1 MNKFKFAIVCFL
13 SAQLWC
19 QAATPAPYV
28 ISLQSLLN
36 EMVNRDRLSEF
47 PSPAYTCRQF
57 SSYDRARTKPGDKSW
72 FSNWDRSMFV
82 RTETNEGRTEYVM
95 MDTDG
100 PGAVVRFW
108 MTFGGD
114 NTGKGILRIY
124 FDNNKTPVIEG
135 NPFDILSRGA
145 LVGAPLSTSVSDLT
159 DFEMRGHNLYL
170 PLPYSTHCKITYQSN
185 EIKDFGAKTG
195 GEAVYY
201 NIDYRTYPSNTKV
214 VTFTKTQLKEYE
226 MLIRHTQKRLTE
238 SGIESLA
245 KLSRKP
251 IKGTITPGRS
261 LVISVRN
268 TQSAIRQIQLK
279 FNAQKIEQAL
289 RSTILHITF
298 DNKTTVEC
306 PVGDF
311 FATGYHLHTANTWY
325 TRITADGTLSCF
337 WVMPFK
343 QKCTVRIENRGDQ
356 PVELVKGEIATGSY
370 AWTENTM
377 YFGSTWKQFS
387 FLQTGEMKSNEGDGG
402 PFDLNYVEIDG
413 KGVYVGDEITLFNT
427 VYAWWG
433 EGDEKVYVD
442 NETFPSAIGT
452 GTEDYYGYAWCRPEP
467 FTHHPFIVQPDGSGN
482 FNPGYTNNIRFRGL
496 DGIPFT
502 NHLKFDMEMWHWTRA
517 TIHFAPT
524 TYWYILPGQSAG
536 LPVSRLKD
544 ASLPV
549 ALVREDIVSPAI
561 TGNKVE
567 GENMKLESMTGHGYF
582 RYSNNVDRGWSGNMQ
597 LVWGD
602 VKPSEKLTLSFV
614 SDVEK
619 KADITL
625 KYSEGADYGSYK
637 VTFNNGNA
645 IVVESCKA
653 VFSVAGKEI
662 NSVHLKKGFNIMT
675 VEFLPSPGKC
685 TRVGIDCLEF
695 SPD

>member
-1 MNKFKFAIVCFL
+1 MNRFKFTIVCFL
-13 SAQLWC
+13 SIQLWC
-19 QAATPAPYV
+19 NAAKVTPHV
-28 ISLQSLLN
+28 ISLESLLN

-82 RTETNEGRTEYVM
+82 RTETNDGRTEYVM

-100 PGAVVRFW
+100 PGAIVRFW
-108 MTFGGD
+108 MTFGED
-114 NTGKGILRIY
+114 NSGKGTLRIY
-124 FDNNKTPVIEG
+124 FDNSKTPAIEG

-145 LVGAPLSTSVSDLT
+145 LVGAPLSASVPDST

-170 PLPYSTHCKITYQSN
+170 PLPYFKHCKITYQSK

-201 NIDYRTYPSNTKV
+201 NIDYRTYPINTKV
-214 VTFTKTQLKEYE
+214 LTFVKSQLQACDT
-226 MLIRHTQKRLTE
+226 LIRQTQKRLKE
-238 SGIESLA
+238 SGIMPTT
-245 KLSRKP
+245 KP
-251 IKGTITPGRS
+251 SGKTITGMIAPGTS
-261 LVISVRN
+261 LEVSFKN
-268 TQSAIRQIQLK
+268 PQSAIRQIQLNLK
-279 FNAQKIEQAL
+279 TKKMEQAL

-343 QKCTVRIENRGDQ
+343 KGCTVRIENRGSQ
-356 PVELVKGEIATGSY
+356 QVELVKGEITTGPY

-387 FLQTGEMKSNEGDGG
+387 FLRTGEMKNNEGDGG
-402 PFDLNYVEIDG
+402 PFDLNYMEMNG

-442 NETFPSAIGT
+442 NETFPSSIGT
-452 GTEDYYGYAWCRPEP
+452 GSEDYYGYAWCRPEP
-467 FTHHPFIVQPDGSGN
+467 FTSHPFIAQPDGSGN

-502 NHLKFDMEMWHWTRA
+502 KHLKFDMEMWHWARA
-517 TIHFAPT
+517 TIHYAPT
-524 TYWYILPGQSAG
+524 TFWYISPGQLSN
-536 LPVSRLKD
+536 LPVSNLKD
-544 ASLPV
+544 ASMPV

-561 TGNKVE
+561 TENKIE
-567 GENMKLESMTGHGYF
+567 GENMKLESMTGNGYF
-582 RYSNNVDRGWSGNMQ
+582 RYSNSVGRGWSGNMQ
-597 LVWGD
+597 LVWGGA
-602 VKPSEKLTLSFV
+602 KPAEKLTLSYV

-619 KADITL
+619 TVDMTM
-625 KYSEGADYGSYK
+625 KYSEGADYGNYK
-637 VTFNNGNA
+637 VTFNGENA
-645 IVVESCKA
+645 TVVESNKA
-653 VFSVAGKEI
+653 TFGVTKKEI
-662 NSVHLKKGFNIMT
+662 NAVYLKKGINIMI
-675 VEFLPSPGKC
+675 VEFLPSPDKC
-685 TRVGIDCLEF
+685 NRIGIDCLEF
-695 SPD
+695 STK